1 MVTLIKFQAGKKV
14 TTPSLWRGDS
24 VEIPTADDE
33 PKKVNLRDADEHHA
47 VLRNA
52 GIVVS

>member
-14 TTPSLWRGDS
+14 TTPSLWRGAE
-24 VEIPTADDE
+24 VTTADDE

>member
-14 TTPSLWRGDS
+14 TTPSLWRGAE
-24 VEIPTADDE
+24 VPTADDE
-33 PKKVNLRDADEHHA
+33 PKKVNLRDSDEHHA

>member
-33 PKKVNLRDADEHHA
+33 SKKVNLRDADHA